1 MKFIGSPT
9 TYYWLAN
16 VCRGDRGSAFDV
28 IIKKCLLV
36 LNGVKRGEVYCLF
49 CNTTVYRQILHI
61 CVRFLLFCDEWAR
74 RKF

>member
-1 MKFIGSPT
+1 MKFIVARQRLIIGSPT
-9 TYYWLAN
+9 SVGIA
-16 VCRGDRGSAFDV
+16 VSAFDV

-36 LNGVKRGEVYCLF
+36 LNYVKRGEVYCLF